1 MDLEDIAFYIW
12 RRMISGWSERSF
24 LGNIV
29 FLVLFLFFASLSL
42 LFVFL
47 FYWGVFAYFMK

>member
-42 LFVFL
+42 FFVFL